1 MIDKKYQI
9 GVPIVNPEEKMMPS
23 APAIRKYV
31 SGIQGGRIVEIAFKE
46 GNYFQATAEKLSVY
60 GKMTIPA
67 GTPVYVGKGEHG
79 AYYTA
84 GNLNWDT
91 GTSKYTEEFS
101 TEGFVGVLM
110 DDLVVEKKD
119 IVKMGGNN
127 SGVRIPASIMTVG
140 SVNINATGI
149 GASWFAELFG
159 GLYQGI
165 KFESD
170 EVATVHNDAV

>member
-31 SGIQGGRIVEIAFKE
+31 SGIQGGRPVEIRLRDSQF
-46 GNYFQATAEKLSVY
+46 YFSSIATEMSAD

-67 GTPVYVGKGEHG
+67 GMPVYSVSGNGSLH
-79 AYYTA
+79 YVA
-84 GNLNWDT
+84 GSRNYDS
-91 GTSKYTEEFS
+91 GSSKHTNEFS
-101 TEGFVGVLM
+101 AENFVGVLT
-110 DDLVVEKKD
+110 DDFVLEAKD
-119 IVKMGGNN
+119 FGSN
-127 SGVRIPASIMTVG
+127 SIALIPASIMTVG

-149 GASWFAELFG
+149 GASWFEKLLAAP
-159 GLYQGI
+159 YQGI

-170 EVATVHNDAV
+170 EVVNEGMPG